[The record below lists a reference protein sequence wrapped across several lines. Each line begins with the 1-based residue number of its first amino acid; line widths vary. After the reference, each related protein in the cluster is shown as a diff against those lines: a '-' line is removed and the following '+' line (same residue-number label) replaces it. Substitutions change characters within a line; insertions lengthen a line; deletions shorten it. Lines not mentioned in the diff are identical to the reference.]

1 MPRIARI
8 VVPGAAHH
16 VVQGGNNKQD
26 VFFVDD
32 DRRVY
37 LALLREQGRRFGLRV
52 DGYCLMTNHVHVVG
66 VPEHEE
72 SLAKAVG
79 RTHSLYCQYVNRMHG
94 RSGHLWQ
101 NRFFSCAMDDA
112 YAHNALCYAELNPVR
127 AGMVKKAWDYPW
139 SSAPAHCG
147 VEADSPLLDLAAWF
161 KETSAKDWK
170 ATLKKALRDKATLE
184 SIRRST
190 HTGRPLGSDRFL
202 SKIEHALGRRVRALP
217 VGRQKGW
224 RKQKAGTERKARR
237 TVSDKR

>member
-1 MPRIARI
+1 MPRVARI

-16 VVQGGNNKQD
+16 VVQRGNNKQD

-37 LALLREQGRRFGLRV
+37 LELLREQGRRYGFRV

-66 VPEHEE
+66 VPEQEA

-79 RTHSLYCQYVNRMHG
+79 RTHFLYSQYVNRMHG

-112 YAHNALCYAELNPVR
+112 WARNALCYAELNPVR

-139 SSAPAHCG
+139 SSAAAHCG
-147 VEADSPLLDLAAWF
+147 TETGSPFLDLAAWF
-161 KETSAKDWK
+161 REVSARDWK
-170 ATLKKALRDKATLE
+170 ATLKEVARDKAALE

-190 HTGRPLGSDRFL
+190 HTGRPLGSDSFL
-202 SKIEHALGRRVRALP
+202 SKLEHALGRRVRALP

-224 RKQKAGTERKARR
+224 RKKKPGKRAPR
-237 TVSDKR
+237 TR